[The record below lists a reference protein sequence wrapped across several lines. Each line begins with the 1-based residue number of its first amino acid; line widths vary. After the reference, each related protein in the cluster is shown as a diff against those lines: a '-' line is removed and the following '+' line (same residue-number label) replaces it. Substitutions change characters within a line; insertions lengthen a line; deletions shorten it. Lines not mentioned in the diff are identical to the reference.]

1 MTKGKD
7 VVAEESIRDVYFNKW
22 GQRVLDVRRKTREA
36 EDGDKEV
43 SETVIE
49 HRETVDGEMVDA
61 PSGQRP
67 GKGQNA
73 LRTCDVCAGR
83 CRSSASRS
91 KHPAL
96 TMSRASTMKRCKNCK
111 NNLCQNHVHTSR
123 YDQQPRCLRCHL
135 GHYLYRWVVVPVVWK
150 RVRKSVG

>member
-1 MTKGKD
+1 VQAHFGVHTD
-7 VVAEESIRDVYFNKW
+7 RLSRDRSSIRRSRHDERK
-22 GQRVLDVRRKTREA
+22 RRR

-96 TMSRASTMKRCKNCK
+96 TMSRASTI
-111 NNLCQNHVHTSR
+111 LLTSNIVKFLTKFSSGSGVKLLQG
-123 YDQQPRCLRCHL
+123 YMLRA
-135 GHYLYRWVVVPVVWK
+135 
-150 RVRKSVG
+150 S